1 MKYIKLFEELNR
13 EDILVSTIKGGDI
26 EIAKHIVA
34 KQFEDK
40 LPYED
45 SLDYLDEV
53 VDFDKS
59 YIAKENNNVVGV
71 LLIGDS
77 IIYNLKSNETW
88 KQIEDVDLSG
98 KGIEGVALVILP
110 EYRRSFAAYKLI
122 SELGRRV
129 DWNYIT
135 IQQYEGMEE
144 TVNYF
149 NKAKLI
155 GFFMEEE
162 NRVDVFYI
170 KKPDEVGTIKR
181 FR

>member
-13 EDILVSTIKGGDI
+13 QDISVSAIEGSDI
-26 EIAKHIVA
+26 EIAKDIVA
-34 KQFEDK
+34 RQFEDK

-45 SLDYLDEV
+45 SLEYLDEV
-53 VDFDKS
+53 VDFGRS
-59 YIAKENNNVVGV
+59 YIAKENGNPVGV

-77 IIYNLKSNETW
+77 IIYRLKSDETW
-88 KQIEDVDLSG
+88 TQAEEADLSG
-98 KGIEGVALVILP
+98 QGIEGVALVILP
-110 EYRRSFAAYKLI
+110 EYRRSFAAFMLI
-122 SELGRRV
+122 SELGRRS
-129 DWNYIT
+129 DWNYMT

-155 GFFMEEE
+155 GCFMEGD
-162 NRVDVFYI
+162 NKVDVFYI
-170 KKPDEVGTIKR
+170 KKPSSGIER

>member
-1 MKYIKLFEELNR
+1 MRYIKLFEELNR
-13 EDILVSTIKGGDI
+13 EDISVSTINGNDI
-26 EIAKHIVA
+26 EIAKDIVA

-45 SLDYLDEV
+45 SLEYLDDV

-59 YIAKENNNVVGV
+59 FIAKENGNVVGV

-77 IIYNLKSNETW
+77 IIYDLKSNDTW

-110 EYRRSFAAYKLI
+110 EYRKTFAAYKLI
-122 SELGRRV
+122 SELKNS
-129 DWNYIT
+129 DWNFLT

-144 TVNYF
+144 TMNYF
-149 NKAKLI
+149 NKTKLI
-155 GFFMEEE
+155 GYFMEDD
-162 NRVDVFYI
+162 NKVDVFYA
-170 KKPDEVGTIKR
+170 KR
-181 FR
+181 